1 MISAEQIKSRGL
13 IKNDFHLPYNPKL
26 IPRAK
31 KLRKNMTN
39 SEHFFWNHIL
49 TAKELSPFRF
59 LKQRPIDNYIVDF
72 YCAKYQLVIEIDGE
86 IHQQQK
92 EYDNERTMILEAY
105 DLHVLRFT
113 NDDVFQAPN
122 KIKQVLIKVLEDYSN
137 KSPASPLKGELK
149 SIAKK
154 QSPSYSPFSRGR
166 RGIPLCKKQRI
177 DCLQNQC
184 RTKEQYQTQQ
194 SSPNTCFCTG
204 HTLFTDS
211 TKDNLNS

>member
-39 SEHFFWNHIL
+39 SENFFWNHIL
-49 TAKELSPFRF
+49 KVKELSSFRF

-105 DLHVLRFT
+105 NLHVLRFT
-113 NDDVFQAPN
+113 SEEVFQD
-122 KIKQVLIKVLEDYSN
+122 KTS
-137 KSPASPLKGELK
+137 
-149 SIAKK
+149 
-154 QSPSYSPFSRGR
+154 
-166 RGIPLCKKQRI
+166 
-177 DCLQNQC
+177 
-184 RTKEQYQTQQ
+184 
-194 SSPNTCFCTG
+194 
-204 HTLFTDS
+204 TD
-211 TKDNLNS
+211 